1 MWIPK
6 QLTKDLHIHL
16 CRYFG
21 NYVVYMIIQ
30 TFVCHN
36 PVIYKFDDQKKKK
49 TKNQANNKTNTTRCF
64 VDHNYL

>member
-16 CRYFG
+16 CCYFG

-30 TFVCHN
+30 TFVSNN
-36 PVIYKFDDQKKKK
+36 PVIYKFDDQKKKRRIK
-49 TKNQANNKTNTTRCF
+49 PIIRQTLQ
-64 VDHNYL
+64 DIL

>member
-1 MWIPK
+1 MKINMWIPK

-21 NYVVYMIIQ
+21 NYVFYMIIQ

-49 TKNQANNKTNTTRCF
+49 RRIKPIIRKTLQ
-64 VDHNYL
+64 DIL